1 MTENEIKERRK
12 YKRLPIELHLEVD
25 EVFKQDNIVIK
36 NLNASV
42 SVFDISKSGIG
53 FISDASLPLG
63 YYFRGR
69 INLGNGDFFNVVIQ
83 IIRAHITE
91 FNNKVYGAEFV
102 GLAPFLADKVDHYEK
117 KLLKE
122 NAKLQPENE
131 SKADVKDSMQN

>member
-1 MTENEIKERRK
+1 MTENEIRERRK
-12 YKRLPIELHLEVD
+12 YRRLPIELQLEVD
-25 EVFKQDNIVIK
+25 EVFKQDNDVIK

-69 INLGNGDFFNVVIQ
+69 INLGNNDFFCVVIQ
-83 IIRAHITE
+83 IIRAHINE

-117 KLLKE
+117 KLMSE
-122 NAKLQPENE
+122 NKI
-131 SKADVKDSMQN
+131 S